1 MPLKANIGLTRKVT
15 DNNYGSKGASV
26 NLEIELDTSLV
37 NYPDKLQDRLRRL
50 FDLVRTSLVQE
61 LNGGDKL
68 ANEDA
73 PASHGSNG
81 TAHHHHAD
89 HTRPAEPGAEPRAAT
104 PKQIKALQAIARQQ
118 DIRLNDFL
126 FRNFSVNRPGDLTVK
141 QASRAIDEL
150 KAWQVP
156 ANGAA

>member
-1 MPLKANIGLTRKVT
+1 MPLKANIGLTRKVS

-50 FDLVRTSLVQE
+50 FDLVRSSLEQE
-61 LNGGDKL
+61 LNGVRPTHD
-68 ANEDA
+68 DA
-73 PASHGSNG
+73 PATAHESNGAADHSGAGHTGSNG
-81 TAHHHHAD
+81 S
-89 HTRPAEPGAEPRAAT
+89 AEPRAAT
-104 PKQIKALQAIARQQ
+104 LKQIKALQAIARQQ
-118 DIRLNDFL
+118 DIRLNEFL
-126 FRNFSVNRPGDLTVK
+126 FRNFKVNRPGDLTVK

-150 KAWQVP
+150 KSAQVQ